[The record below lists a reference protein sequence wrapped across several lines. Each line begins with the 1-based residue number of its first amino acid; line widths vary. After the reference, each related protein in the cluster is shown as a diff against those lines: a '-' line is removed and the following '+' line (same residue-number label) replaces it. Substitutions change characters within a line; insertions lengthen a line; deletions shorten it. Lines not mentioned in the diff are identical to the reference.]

1 MKAKVERGSGF
12 RGVANYILDEGK
24 DAKGDKLPEIVG
36 GTITATNAKG
46 MSREFA
52 VTRRLRPDI
61 ERPVWHCSLSLPP
74 GDRLDSDKWDAVATD
89 FMKEMGFPDDTLY
102 TVVRHNDMEHDH
114 VHIVASRVSM
124 SGQVWHGKHE
134 AFEAINATQRLEQRH
149 GLTLTPGLGNPE
161 DERTPRPRLTTQ
173 ELSKAERTGVQP
185 AKLVIFDAITRRL
198 KAGKQTLTEFIR
210 RLRDDDVHVVP
221 KVASQTGQLQGL
233 SFEHEGLIFA
243 GGKLA
248 TGHSYTLGNLKK
260 KGVSYE
266 PSRDDE
272 AVADAVRAARE
283 RAAGREDA
291 ERNRSGAGAGESPDA
306 GFAPGSGE
314 GASSGDEVV
323 RIPRP
328 VAEGPEGHPGHH
340 ERRHASEER
349 MGHAEDNRSRER
361 PTGRHEGIAGKQA
374 DTPQDHRANEPTRQN
389 QGGDTMETTAN
400 DVRHRPGDQRPNGG
414 SSWNARFKKASA
426 AKRAAAQPSNAGRRV
441 GESEIVTAQQ
451 IDPTPM
457 LEGAGFVVRREGRH
471 LSVRHPAGD
480 EVYRVTL
487 MPDGRYISC
496 DRYQNGVGDNIALA
510 RDLEPGLSFPDAVYR
525 LTGGQSM
532 QEAVIHAEKPPI
544 APPRLPR
551 PSAADMAAG
560 RKYLQGRG
568 IDAQT
573 LADAEKA
580 NFLRYAPGAVVYV
593 GQDKKGKIRAA
604 TRRAVDPADQVQK
617 RDFKGTNKHYP
628 GILPG
633 SPRNVVI
640 VEGGADALAVHTMA
654 KRRNQEPPTVI
665 VSGGSNVLSF
675 LKNQETQRLL
685 MQAETVTITTE
696 REKNAQVQAEVD
708 AARAKQIREIQSI
721 TRAPVSTLDP
731 APGCKDI
738 SEQNQLETEKAKAD
752 NQKVVEVVQT
762 TPPPAAPPTPPA
774 SRFSNFSRP
783 KG

>member
-36 GTITATNAKG
+36 GTIAATDAKG

-74 GDRLDSDKWDAVATD
+74 GDRLDSDRWDAVATD

-102 TVVRHNDMEHDH
+102 TVVRHSDMEHDH

-161 DERTPRPRLTTQ
+161 DERTPRPKLTTQ

-198 KAGKQTLTEFIR
+198 KAGKQTLTEFIK

-221 KVASQTGQLQGL
+221 KVASQTGKLQGL
-233 SFEHEGLIFA
+233 SFEHEGLVFA

-283 RAAGREDA
+283 RAASREDA
-291 ERNRSGAGAGESPDA
+291 ERSPEAVGPDQEGDGQLAPGGRDGAGDSDETGRDDGPEPTGPAQDPKRPGGRDPSASPGYDNEDGRDVPGHSGSDENPA
-306 GFAPGSGE
+306 KRPKYTGPGSGI
-314 GASSGDEVV
+314 SSTDQENTA
-323 RIPRP
+323 RP
-328 VAEGPEGHPGHH
+328 DMENHTTDDRQQPTIK
-340 ERRHASEER
+340 
-349 MGHAEDNRSRER
+349 R
-361 PTGRHEGIAGKQA
+361 PSAG
-374 DTPQDHRANEPTRQN
+374 
-389 QGGDTMETTAN
+389 GG
-400 DVRHRPGDQRPNGG
+400 
-414 SSWNARFKKASA
+414 WNARFKKASA
-426 AKRAAAQPSNAGRRV
+426 AKRAAAQPAGRRV
-441 GESEIVTAQQ
+441 AESEIATAQQ

-457 LEGAGFVVRREGRH
+457 LEGAGFVVRHEGRH

-480 EVYRVTL
+480 EVYRITK

-496 DRYQNGVGDNIALA
+496 DRYQNGIGDNIALA

-532 QEAVIHAEKPPI
+532 QEAVTHAEKPPI

-551 PSAADMAAG
+551 PSTADVAAG

-573 LADAEKA
+573 LAEAEKA
-580 NFLRYAPGAVVYV
+580 GFLRYAPGAVVYV
-593 GQDKKGKIRAA
+593 GQDKEGKVRAA
-604 TRRAVDPADQVQK
+604 TRRAVDPADPVQK
-617 RDFKGTNKHYP
+617 RDFKGTNKYYP

-633 SPRNVVI
+633 SPRKVVI

-654 KRRNQEPPTVI
+654 RRRNQEPPTVI

-731 APGCKDI
+731 APGCKDV

-774 SRFSNFSRP
+774 SRYSNFSRP